1 MVKMRRKPGADAV
14 MFARPTLISA
24 SIFIKPPA
32 ENADCEGEETS
43 RYGFDSKLLQ
53 RSFKTILFTQIP
65 MTAMSIISSM
75 LYAKWWRI
83 EGHRQDWQLSCPST
97 LLEGRLST
105 IYAFVKVWIVF
116 AKFKMFHNQLPSPSP
131 QFQRIALEIF
141 IDMTIATFWIQK
153 HCEKKEKHQKTSSK
167 EFKRRKSMMPVHR
180 KLMTKEYQRNLG
192 WRR

>member
-75 LYAKWWRI
+75 LHAKWWRI
-83 EGHRQDWQLSCPST
+83 EGHRQDWHLSCPST
-97 LLEGRLST
+97 FLEGRLST
-105 IYAFVKVWIVF
+105 IY
-116 AKFKMFHNQLPSPSP
+116 L
-131 QFQRIALEIF
+131 F
-141 IDMTIATFWIQK
+141 ICKSMDRLCKIWDVSQSATVSITTVSEDSAGDLHRYDDRYFLDP
-153 HCEKKEKHQKTSSK
+153 ETLRKERETS
-167 EFKRRKSMMPVHR
+167 ENLFKRI
-180 KLMTKEYQRNLG
+180 
-192 WRR
+192 

>member
-1 MVKMRRKPGADAV
+1 MQTGAKLDILINVVKLLLSSSIGFPIILNGDLYTRNAMVKMRRKPGADAV

-75 LYAKWWRI
+75 LYAK
-83 EGHRQDWQLSCPST
+83 
-97 LLEGRLST
+97 
-105 IYAFVKVWIVF
+105 
-116 AKFKMFHNQLPSPSP
+116 
-131 QFQRIALEIF
+131 
-141 IDMTIATFWIQK
+141 
-153 HCEKKEKHQKTSSK
+153 
-167 EFKRRKSMMPVHR
+167 
-180 KLMTKEYQRNLG
+180 
-192 WRR
+192 